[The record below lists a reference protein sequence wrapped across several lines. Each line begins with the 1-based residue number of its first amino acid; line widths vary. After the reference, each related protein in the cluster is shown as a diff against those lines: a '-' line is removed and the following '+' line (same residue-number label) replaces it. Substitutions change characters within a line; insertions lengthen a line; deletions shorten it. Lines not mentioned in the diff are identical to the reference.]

1 MEVMNPLIE
10 VTHTSEE
17 VSDEEQESELT
28 GLHLQKTGHE
38 QGISFTQTLIHL
50 LKGNI
55 GTGLLGLPLAIKN
68 AGLMLGPVSLV
79 IMGIVA
85 IHCMHIVVRCSH
97 HFCHR
102 FKKHGLS
109 YGDTVTFAMEYGPF
123 SCLRSK
129 APLGRFLMVAM
140 LISEL
145 TWMTVEFFL
154 IITQLGF
161 CSVYFVFL
169 AANMKQLVEGFL
181 RNHSSYND
189 LNITKNL
196 QSHSEDWNVDAR
208 IYMLSLLPF
217 FICFVF
223 IRDLKY
229 LAVFSFLANLSMA
242 ASLII
247 IYQYIIRDI
256 PHPRKLPLIASWK
269 KYPLFFG
276 SAIFAF
282 EGIGL
287 VLPLE
292 NKMKQR
298 KQFPQALNI
307 GMGIVTA
314 LYISLA
320 TLGYLHFGDAIQ
332 GSITLN
338 LPQDV
343 WLYQLVKLLYSFG
356 IMVTYTIQY
365 YVPAEIIVPAVS
377 ARVHPKWK
385 LLCDLAVRTLL
396 VCLTCATAI
405 LIPRLD
411 LVISFVGAISSSA
424 LALVFPPIL
433 EIITFSGEGISVWL
447 FLKDIFI
454 ALIGIIGFLTGT
466 YVTIL
471 EIIYPDTSSVIELA
485 TSPSIN
491 ANATL
496 LNSWA
501 NISSS

>member
-1 MEVMNPLIE
+1 MEPGEEIDMDVMKPLIG
-10 VTHTSEE
+10 VTHSSESI
-17 VSDEEQESELT
+17 SDEEQETELT
-28 GLHLQKTGHE
+28 DLQLRQPGDE
-38 QGISFTQTLIHL
+38 EGISFTQTLIHL

-55 GTGLLGLPLAIKN
+55 GTGLLGLPLAVKN

-79 IMGIVA
+79 LMGIVA
-85 IHCMHIVVRCSH
+85 IHCMHVVVRCSH
-97 HFCHR
+97 HFCQR
-102 FKKHGLS
+102 FQKQGLS
-109 YGDTVTFAMEYGPF
+109 YGDTVTFALEQGPLLY
-123 SCLRSK
+123 LRNK
-129 APLGRFLMVAM
+129 ASWGRV
-140 LISEL
+140 
-145 TWMTVEFFL
+145 TVEFFL
-154 IITQLGF
+154 VITQLGF

-169 AANMKQLVEGFL
+169 AANMKQVVEGFL
-181 RNHSSYND
+181 KNHTRYND
-189 LNITKNL
+189 LNVT
-196 QSHSEDWNVDAR
+196 SSPADEWNVDAR

-217 FICFVF
+217 LIIFVF

-242 ASLII
+242 ASLVI
-247 IYQYIIRDI
+247 IYQYIIRDM
-256 PHPRKLPLIASWK
+256 PHLWKLPLVASWK

-298 KQFPQALNI
+298 KRFPRALNI

-314 LYISLA
+314 LYVSLA
-320 TLGYLHFGDAIQ
+320 TLGYLHFGDSVQ

-338 LPQDV
+338 LPQHI
-343 WLYQLVKLLYSFG
+343 WLYQLVKILYSFG
-356 IMVTYTIQY
+356 ILVTYTVQY
-365 YVPAEIIVPAVS
+365 YVPAEIILPTVS
-377 ARVHPKWK
+377 AQVPPRWK
-385 LLCDLAVRTLL
+385 LLCDLVVRTLL

-411 LVISFVGAISSSA
+411 LVISFVGAVSSSA
-424 LALVFPPIL
+424 LALIFPPLL

-447 FLKDIFI
+447 LLKDIFI

-466 YVTIL
+466 YVTVV
-471 EIIYPDTSSVIELA
+471 EIIYPDTASVVKPTTSS
-485 TSPSIN
+485 SIYFN
-491 ANATL
+491 STI

-501 NISSS
+501 NNSSL

>member
-1 MEVMNPLIE
+1 MDAGDEMDMEVMNPLIE

-17 VSDEEQESELT
+17 VSEEEQESELT
-28 GLHLQKTGHE
+28 GLHLRQTGDE

-68 AGLMLGPVSLV
+68 AGLMLGPISLV
-79 IMGIVA
+79 LMGIVA

-97 HFCHR
+97 HFCQR
-102 FKKHGLS
+102 FKRQSLS
-109 YGDTVTFAMEYGPF
+109 YGDTVTFAMEHGPF
-123 SCLRSK
+123 PCLRRK
-129 APLGRFLMVAM
+129 APLGR
-140 LISEL
+140 
-145 TWMTVEFFL
+145 MTVEFFL

-161 CSVYFVFL
+161 CSVYFVFVGV
-169 AANMKQLVEGFL
+169 NMKQLVEGFL
-181 RNHSSYND
+181 RNHTSYSD
-189 LNITKNL
+189 LNITRTL
-196 QSHSEDWNVDAR
+196 QFHSEDWNIDAR
-208 IYMLSLLPF
+208 IYMLSLIPILVC
-217 FICFVF
+217 IVF

-229 LAVFSFLANLSMA
+229 LAVFSFMANLSMA
-242 ASLII
+242 VSLFI

-256 PHPRKLPLIASWK
+256 THPKKLPLIASWK

-314 LYISLA
+314 LYVSLA
-320 TLGYLHFGDAIQ
+320 TLGYLHFGDSIQ

-338 LPQDV
+338 LPQDI

-365 YVPAEIIVPAVS
+365 YVPAEIILPAVS
-377 ARVHPKWK
+377 ARVHRRWK
-385 LLCDLAVRTLL
+385 RICDIVVRILL

-405 LIPRLD
+405 LIPQLD
-411 LVISFVGAISSSA
+411 LVISFVGAVSSSA
-424 LALVFPPIL
+424 LALIFPPFL
-433 EIITFSGEGISVWL
+433 EIITFSGEGISIWL
-447 FLKDIFI
+447 LLKDICI
-454 ALIGIIGFLTGT
+454 ALIGIIGFVTGT
-466 YVTIL
+466 YVTIV
-471 EIIYPDTSSVIELA
+471 EIIYPDTASVMEL
-485 TSPSIN
+485 TTNPLIN
-491 ANATL
+491 I
-496 LNSWA
+496 NSTGLGSWG
-501 NISSS
+501 NISTS

>member
-1 MEVMNPLIE
+1 MEPGEEIDMDVMKPLIE
-10 VTHTSEE
+10 VTHSSEG
-17 VSDEEQESELT
+17 VSDEEQEPELT
-28 GLHLQKTGHE
+28 DLQLRQPADE
-38 QGISFTQTLIHL
+38 EGISFTQTLIHL

-55 GTGLLGLPLAIKN
+55 GTGLLGLPLAVKN
-68 AGLMLGPVSLV
+68 AGLLLGPVSLV
-79 IMGIVA
+79 LMGIVA
-85 IHCMHIVVRCSH
+85 IHCMHVVVRCSH
-97 HFCHR
+97 HFCQR
-102 FKKHGLS
+102 
-109 YGDTVTFAMEYGPF
+109 V
-123 SCLRSK
+123 
-129 APLGRFLMVAM
+129 
-140 LISEL
+140 
-145 TWMTVEFFL
+145 TVEFFL

-169 AANMKQLVEGFL
+169 AANMKQVVEGFL
-181 RNHSSYND
+181 KNHTNYND
-189 LNITKNL
+189 LNIT
-196 QSHSEDWNVDAR
+196 SSPPDEWNVDAR

-217 FICFVF
+217 LIIFVF

-242 ASLII
+242 VSLVI
-247 IYQYIIRDI
+247 IYQYIIRDM
-256 PHPRKLPLIASWK
+256 PHLGKLPLVASWK

-298 KQFPQALNI
+298 KRFPRALNI

-314 LYISLA
+314 LYVSLA
-320 TLGYLHFGDAIQ
+320 TLGYLHFGDRVQ

-338 LPQDV
+338 LPQHI
-343 WLYQLVKLLYSFG
+343 WLYQLVKILYSFG
-356 IMVTYTIQY
+356 ILVTYTVQY
-365 YVPAEIIVPAVS
+365 YVPAEIILPSVS
-377 ARVHPKWK
+377 AQVPLRWK
-385 LLCDLAVRTLL
+385 LLCDLVVRTLL

-411 LVISFVGAISSSA
+411 LVISFVGAVSSSA
-424 LALVFPPIL
+424 LALIFPPLL

-447 FLKDIFI
+447 LLKDISI

-466 YVTIL
+466 YVTIV
-471 EIIYPDTSSVIELA
+471 EIIYPDTASIVKPTISS
-485 TSPSIN
+485 SIYFN
-491 ANATL
+491 STV

-501 NISSS
+501 NN

>member
-1 MEVMNPLIE
+1 MEPEEEIDMEVMKPLIE
-10 VTHTSEE
+10 VAHSSEE

-28 GLHLQKTGHE
+28 GLHPRQPGDE

-68 AGLMLGPVSLV
+68 AGLMLGPISLV
-79 IMGIVA
+79 LMGIVA
-85 IHCMHIVVRCSH
+85 IHCMHVVVRCSH
-97 HFCHR
+97 HFCQR
-102 FKKHGLS
+102 FKKQGLS
-109 YGDTVTFAMEYGPF
+109 YGDTVTFAMEQGPF
-123 SCLRSK
+123 LCLRNK
-129 APLGRFLMVAM
+129 APWGRV
-140 LISEL
+140 
-145 TWMTVEFFL
+145 TVDFFL

-169 AANMKQLVEGFL
+169 AANMKQVVEGFL
-181 RNHSSYND
+181 RNHTGYSD
-189 LNITKNL
+189 LNSTSNPL
-196 QSHSEDWNVDAR
+196 EDWNVDSR

-217 FICFVF
+217 LICFVF

-242 ASLII
+242 ASLVI
-247 IYQYIIRDI
+247 IYHYIIR
-256 PHPRKLPLIASWK
+256 
-269 KYPLFFG
+269 
-276 SAIFAF
+276 
-282 EGIGL
+282 

-298 KQFPQALNI
+298 KRFPQALNI

-320 TLGYLHFGDAIQ
+320 TLGYLHFGDSVQ

-338 LPQDV
+338 LPQDI
-343 WLYQLVKLLYSFG
+343 WLYQLVKILYSFG
-356 IMVTYTIQY
+356 ILVTYTIQY
-365 YVPAEIIVPAVS
+365 YVPAEIILPAVS
-377 ARVHPKWK
+377 ARVNQRWK
-385 LLCDLAVRTLL
+385 LLCDLVVRTLL

-411 LVISFVGAISSSA
+411 LVISFVGAVSSSA
-424 LALVFPPIL
+424 LALIFPPLL
-433 EIITFSGEGISVWL
+433 EIITFSGEGISLWL
-447 FLKDIFI
+447 LLKDIFI
-454 ALIGIIGFLTGT
+454 ALIGMIGFLTGT
-466 YVTIL
+466 YVTIV
-471 EIIYPDTSSVIELA
+471 EIIYPETASVIKPT

-491 ANATL
+491 FTSTV

-501 NISSS
+501 NISSL

>member
-1 MEVMNPLIE
+1 MDVGEEIDMEVMNPLIE
-10 VTHTSEE
+10 KTHSSEE
-17 VSDEEQESELT
+17 MSDEEQDSELA
-28 GLHLQKTGHE
+28 GLHLRQTGDE

-68 AGLMLGPVSLV
+68 AGLMLGPISLV
-79 IMGIVA
+79 IMGVVA

-97 HFCHR
+97 HFCQR

-109 YGDTVTFAMEYGPF
+109 YGDTVTFAMEHGPF
-123 SCLRSK
+123 PCLRSK
-129 APLGRFLMVAM
+129 APFGRV
-140 LISEL
+140 
-145 TWMTVEFFL
+145 TVEFFL

-169 AANMKQLVEGFL
+169 AANMKQLVEGFM
-181 RNHSSYND
+181 RNHTSYSD
-189 LNITKNL
+189 LNMTRNM
-196 QSHSEDWNVDAR
+196 QDHNEDWNIDAR

-217 FICFVF
+217 LICFVF

-229 LAVFSFLANLSMA
+229 LAVFSFMANLSMA
-242 ASLII
+242 VSLVI
-247 IYQYIIRDI
+247 IYQYIIRGI
-256 PHPRKLPLIASWK
+256 PHPKELPLIASWK

-298 KQFPQALNI
+298 KRFPQALNI

-314 LYISLA
+314 LYVSLG
-320 TLGYLHFGDAIQ
+320 TLGYLHFGDSVQ

-338 LPQDV
+338 LPQNI

-356 IMVTYTIQY
+356 IVVTYTIQY
-365 YVPAEIIVPAVS
+365 YVPAEIILPAVS
-377 ARVHPKWK
+377 ARVHQRWK

-396 VCLTCATAI
+396 VCLTSLCCSI
-405 LIPRLD
+405 LS
-411 LVISFVGAISSSA
+411 LV
-424 LALVFPPIL
+424 
-433 EIITFSGEGISVWL
+433 
-447 FLKDIFI
+447 
-454 ALIGIIGFLTGT
+454 
-466 YVTIL
+466 
-471 EIIYPDTSSVIELA
+471 
-485 TSPSIN
+485 
-491 ANATL
+491 
-496 LNSWA
+496 
-501 NISSS
+501 